1 MLGSPR
7 GFALSRALAR
17 MGPTRA
23 HGPERQVGDL
33 TPPRRVD
40 PSPGGFTFRPVS
52 AETPAPEQHEFKA
65 EVAALLKLVTNSLY
79 TNSEIFLRELISN
92 AADALDKARFQA
104 LVDPTLTGT
113 DLPLEI
119 LVTADKQRGVLMLED
134 SGIGMTREEAS
145 RNLGTIA
152 HSGTLRY
159 LEELRQARAEGQI
172 TEASEVKLIGQFGV
186 GFYSAFMVADEVVVT
201 SLSGAP
207 GSEAVVW
214 RSSGDGNFTI
224 VPGQRAKRG
233 TTIELHLKGEAKE
246 FLERWRLEGLIKR
259 YSNYVTHPIKLA
271 LVDEQGERKD
281 EPKQVNAAAAIWAR
295 SPSEL
300 SDDEYGEFYK
310 HVMGGFV
317 MPGDE
322 PFARIHFSADA
333 PIQFHALLYVPGRAP
348 ADLFQEDRKA
358 LQLFARRVLVIE
370 NCDTLLPQYLRFVRG
385 VVDSEDLPLNVSRE
399 MLQENKSLA
408 AIRRQLTRKVLK
420 QLADLAEQDADKY
433 AKLWAEF
440 GSVIKEGLH
449 LDQGHRDEL
458 TKLLRWR
465 SAGQADTLLGLTQY
479 VASMPEGQSVIYY
492 IAGPDEQALRNSPHL
507 EGIRAKGYDV
517 LLMSDPVDEWVL
529 QSLAEFEGKEF
540 RSVTQGEIERE
551 DDKQDDDDSSDEP
564 KDKPDEPSAI
574 DPLLAKAK
582 AVLGERVRSVKASK
596 RLTESPS
603 CLIDAA
609 GGLSRNMERI
619 LRLAQPGTKLG
630 SSARI
635 LELNPDHA
643 VVKAANTLAI
653 EQPDDPR
660 LVEWIETLH
669 DLAAL
674 AEGTIADPAGTAKRF
689 QRLLG
694 QVVAR

>member
-1 MLGSPR
+1 M
-7 GFALSRALAR
+7 
-17 MGPTRA
+17 
-23 HGPERQVGDL
+23 
-33 TPPRRVD
+33 
-40 PSPGGFTFRPVS
+40 S
-52 AETPAPEQHEFKA
+52 AEEPPASEQHEFKA
-65 EVAALLKLVTNSLY
+65 EVAALLNLVTNSLY

-92 AADALDKARFQA
+92 AADALDKARYQA
-104 LVDPTLTGT
+104 LVDAELGGKELAP
-113 DLPLEI
+113 EI
-119 LVTADKQRGVLMLED
+119 LITADKQRGVLILED
-134 SGIGMTREEAS
+134 TGIGMTREEAA

-159 LEELRQARAEGQI
+159 LDELRQARAAGQLN
-172 TEASEVKLIGQFGV
+172 EASELKLIGQFGV
-186 GFYSAFMVADEVVVT
+186 GFYSAFMVADQVDVT
-201 SLSGAP
+201 TLSGTP
-207 GSEAVVW
+207 GAEPVVW
-214 RSSGDGNFTI
+214 RSRGDGNYTI
-224 VPGQRAKRG
+224 SPGKRERRG
-233 TTIELHLKGEAKE
+233 TTIELHLKAEAKE
-246 FLERWRLEGLIKR
+246 FLDRWRLEGLVRR
-259 YSNYVTHPIKLA
+259 YSNYVMHPIKLR
-271 LVDEQGERKD
+271 LVDEQGESKD
-281 EPKQVNAAAAIWAR
+281 EPKQINAAAAIWAR

-300 SDDEYGEFYK
+300 ADTDYQEFYK

-317 MPGDE
+317 LPGDE
-322 PFARIHFSADA
+322 PFARLHFSADA

-358 LQLFARRVLVIE
+358 LQLYARRVLVIE

-440 GSVIKEGLH
+440 GPVIKEGLH
-449 LDQGHRDEL
+449 LDHGHRDEL

-465 SAGQADTLLGLTQY
+465 SAGQADKLLALAEY
-479 VASMPEGQSVIYY
+479 VAAMPEGQTAIYY

-507 EGIRAKGYDV
+507 EAVRAKGHDV

-529 QSLAEFEGKEF
+529 QSLNEFEGKPF
-540 RSVTQGEIERE
+540 RSVTQGELEHEDESRDELDEEGNEIE
-551 DDKQDDDDSSDEP
+551 
-564 KDKPDEPSAI
+564 KPEKKDEPSPI
-574 DPLLAKAK
+574 DPLLVKAR

-619 LRLAQPGTKLG
+619 LRLAQPGSKL
-630 SSARI
+630 SATARI

-643 VVKAANTLAI
+643 VVKAANLLAVQNP
-653 EQPDDPR
+653 EDPR
-660 LVEWIETLH
+660 LTEWIETLH

-674 AEGTIADPAGTAKRF
+674 SEGTIADPSSTVKRF
-689 QRLLG
+689 GRLLA
-694 QVVAR
+694 QVVGA